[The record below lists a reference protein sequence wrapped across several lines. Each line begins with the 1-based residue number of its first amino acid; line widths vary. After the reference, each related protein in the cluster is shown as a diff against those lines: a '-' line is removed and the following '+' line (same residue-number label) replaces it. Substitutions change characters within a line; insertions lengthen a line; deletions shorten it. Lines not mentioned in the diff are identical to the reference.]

1 MVGSQELARYVRH
14 LPTLAFFVRHFLSM
28 ESAGRVLG
36 NDCGLRGGV
45 VVSSV
50 RHLAMILLLLV
61 ETVDLVV
68 VAFVG
73 RANVVVA
80 LAL

>member
-1 MVGSQELARYVRH
+1 M
-14 LPTLAFFVRHFLSM
+14 
-28 ESAGRVLG
+28 LG
-36 NDCGLRGGV
+36 NDCSLRGGV